1 MTLPQPHLLPGA
13 LLAHPDALLV
23 VRQPT
28 APPKPAP
35 GQPGSATEYVQPTPE
50 IFVAI
55 VRDADLVAGDTPS
68 PGWRVL
74 AFNGHVDLGT
84 GIRTS
89 LAQIVAEEL
98 DVPLSRLD
106 MVLGHTSAAPNQGP
120 TIASASIQIS
130 AVPLRRAAAQ
140 AREHLL
146 MLAAQR
152 WNLPRDALCVRDGV
166 VQAQDL
172 DDRKRRQ
179 GRHDDGDTTH
189 HNNAAPHCPQP
200 LSYGDLLAGQ
210 HIRLTLAAPDA
221 AVRLKPASEYRIVG
235 QGVARVDIPAKATGE
250 LSFVHDVRVP
260 GMRHGRVVRPPHPG
274 RDAGDFIGRTL
285 IDVDRASVAH
295 LPGNVQVVVQG
306 DFIGVV
312 ADREEQA
319 IAALRAL
326 KVRWQ
331 PIPPAPDLSDVA
343 AAIHANPAR
352 ARPLIE
358 DGDVDAACARATT
371 HLRRRYVW
379 PYQMH
384 ASIGPSCA
392 VADFRDG
399 RLTVWTGTQNPHML
413 RTDLDRLLNLGEGR
427 IDLIRLEAAGCYG
440 RNCADD
446 VCADAALLSMAVGA
460 PVRVQLTREQ
470 EHQWE
475 PKGTGQLMDVGAA
488 IDAQGN
494 LLAVDFAVRY
504 PSNDAPLLA
513 LLLTGA
519 VSGEPRTLEMGD
531 RTAAPPYR
539 YAARRV
545 VCHDMP
551 PIVRSSWLRGVSAL
565 PNSFAHDCMIDELA
579 EAASADPVEYRLRNL
594 DDARAVALIDATARQ
609 AGWQARAAGTRGKPD
624 ADGLLRGRGIAYAR
638 YVHSKFPGFGAA
650 WAAWVIDLCVD
661 PTTGRVRAERI
672 VVGQDTGMIVNPAGV
687 RHQVHGNVIQTLSR
701 CLIEK
706 VAFDQAGVASREW
719 GGYPIIGFK
728 DVPAIDVLLMPR
740 QDEPPMGAGESASV
754 PGPAA
759 IANALFDATG
769 KRFYEAPFT
778 PDAVLAVL
786 AA

>member
-1 MTLPQPHLLPGA
+1 MNLPAPQHLYAA

-23 VRQPT
+23 VREPS
-28 APPKPAP
+28 APPRPAP
-35 GQPGSATEYVQPTPE
+35 GQPGSASDYVQPTPE
-50 IFVAI
+50 IFVA
-55 VRDADLVAGDTPS
+55 VVGTADDEVDSRGAPTS
-68 PGWRVL
+68 GWRVL

-84 GIRTS
+84 GIRTA

-98 DVPLSRLD
+98 DIPLARLD
-106 MVLGHTSAAPNQGP
+106 MVLGHTNATPNQGP

-140 AREHLL
+140 AREYLL
-146 MLAAQR
+146 ERAARR

-166 VQAQDL
+166 VSVAADANAGT
-172 DDRKRRQ
+172 DA
-179 GRHDDGDTTH
+179 TT
-189 HNNAAPHCPQP
+189 NAADNTALDSPARQLH
-200 LSYGDLLAGQ
+200 YGDLIAGQ
-210 HIRLTLAAPDA
+210 HVRLTLAAQDQP
-221 AVRLKPASEYRIVG
+221 VRLKPASEYRIVG
-235 QGVARVDIPAKATGE
+235 HGVARVDIPAKATGE

-260 GMRHGRVVRPPHPG
+260 GMRHGRVIRPPHPG
-274 RDAGDFIGRTL
+274 RDAGDFIGRCL
-285 IDVDRASVAH
+285 IDVDADSVAH
-295 LPGNVQVVVQG
+295 LPGNVQVVTQG
-306 DFIGVV
+306 DFVGVV

-319 IAALRAL
+319 IAAMRAL
-326 KVRWQ
+326 KVRWR
-331 PIPPAPDLSDVA
+331 PVPPAPRLDDLA
-343 AAIHANPAR
+343 AAIRAHPAR
-352 ARPLIE
+352 ARTLID
-358 DGDVDAACARATT
+358 DGDVDAALAADSSTT
-371 HLRRRYVW
+371 LLRRSYVW

-392 VADFRDG
+392 VADFREG

-413 RTDLDRLLNLGEGR
+413 RTDLDRLLKLGEGQ
-427 IDLIRLEAAGCYG
+427 IDLIRMEAAGCYG

-446 VCADAALLSMAVGA
+446 VCADAALLAMAVGA

-475 PKGTGQLMDVGAA
+475 PKGTGQLMDVSAA
-488 IDAQGN
+488 MDAQGE
-494 LLAVDFAVRY
+494 LLAYDFAVRY

-531 RTAAPPYR
+531 RTAVPPYR
-539 YAARRV
+539 YAKRRI

-551 PIVRSSWLRGVSAL
+551 PLVRSSWLRGVSAL

-579 EAASADPVEYRLRNL
+579 HVAGEDPVRFRLRHL
-594 DDARAVALIDATARQ
+594 DDPRASALIDATASR
-609 AGWQARAAGTRGKPD
+609 AGWQTGASGSRGQPD
-624 ADGLLRGRGIAYAR
+624 ADGMLHGRGVSYAR

-650 WAAWVIDLCVD
+650 WAAWVIDLRVEAA
-661 PTTGRVRAERI
+661 TGRIRVTRV
-672 VVGQDTGMIVNPAGV
+672 VVGQDTGMIVNPDGV
-687 RHQVHGNVIQTLSR
+687 RHQIHGNVNQTLSR
-701 CLIEK
+701 CLLEK
-706 VAFDQAGVASREW
+706 VDFDAAGVASREW

-728 DVPAIDVLLMPR
+728 ELPEIDVLLMPR

-769 KRFYEAPFT
+769 RRFYEAPFT
-778 PDAVLAVL
+778 ADAVRAVL
-786 AA
+786 LAR

>member
-1 MTLPQPHLLPGA
+1 MPLPQPHHLSPA
-13 LLAHPDALLV
+13 LLAHADALLV
-23 VRQPT
+23 VREPT

-35 GQPGSATEYVQPTPE
+35 GQPGTATDYVQATPE
-50 IFVAI
+50 IFVA
-55 VRDADLVAGDTPS
+55 VVADGSRVSEGGA
-68 PGWRVL
+68 GWRVL

-89 LAQIVAEEL
+89 LAQIVAEEI
-98 DVPLSRLD
+98 DVPMARLD
-106 MVLGHTSAAPNQGP
+106 MVLGHTNAAPNQGP

-140 AREHLL
+140 AREHL
-146 MLAAQR
+146 MQLAAER
-152 WNLPRDALCVRDGV
+152 WNLPRDALRLRDGV
-166 VQAQDL
+166 VRPRSNDDPRQL
-172 DDRKRRQ
+172 D
-179 GRHDDGDTTH
+179 
-189 HNNAAPHCPQP
+189 
-200 LSYGDLLAGQ
+200 YGELLAGQ
-210 HIRLTLAAPDA
+210 HIRLTLAPPDQP
-221 AVRLKPASEYRIVG
+221 VRLKPASDYRIVG

-260 GMRHGRVVRPPHPG
+260 GMRHGRVIRPPHPG
-274 RDAGDFIGRTL
+274 RDAGDFIGRCL
-285 IDVDRASVAH
+285 IDVDRDSVAH
-295 LPGNVQVVVQG
+295 LPGNVQVVAQG

-319 IAALRAL
+319 IAAMRAL
-326 KVRWQ
+326 KVRWK
-331 PIPPAPDLSDVA
+331 PVPPAPQLDDLA
-343 AAIHANPAR
+343 AAIRTNPSK

-358 DGDVDAACARATT
+358 DGDVDAVCAQAAT
-371 HLRRRYVW
+371 HLRRTYVW

-392 VADFRDG
+392 VADFCDG

-413 RTDLDRLLNLGEGR
+413 RTDLDRLLKLGEGQ
-427 IDLIRLEAAGCYG
+427 IELIRLEAAGCYG

-446 VCADAALLSMAVGA
+446 VCADAALLSRAVGA

-475 PKGTGQLMDVGAA
+475 PKGAGQLMDVGAA
-488 IDAQGN
+488 IDAQGE
-494 LLAVDFAVRY
+494 LLAYDFAVRY

-519 VSGEPRTLEMGD
+519 IPGEPRTLEMGD

-539 YAARRV
+539 YANRRV

-579 EAASADPVEYRLRNL
+579 EAAGADPVDYRLRNL
-594 DDARAVALIDATARQ
+594 DDARAVALIDATAKH
-609 AGWQARAAGTRGKPD
+609 AGWQPRTPGSRGKPD
-624 ADGLLRGRGIAYAR
+624 ADGVLHGRGVAYAR

-650 WAAWVIDLCVD
+650 WAAWVIDLSVD
-661 PTTGRVRAERI
+661 AATGRLRVQRI
-672 VVGQDTGMIVNPAGV
+672 VVGQDTGMVINPDGV
-687 RHQVHGNVIQTLSR
+687 RHQIHGNVVQTLSR
-701 CLIEK
+701 CLLEK
-706 VAFDQAGVASREW
+706 VDFDQAGVSSREW

-728 DVPAIDVLLMPR
+728 DLPAIDVLQMPR

-769 KRFYEAPFT
+769 RRFYEAPFT
-778 PDAVLAVL
+778 PESVRAALAG
-786 AA
+786 

>member
-1 MTLPQPHLLPGA
+1 MPLPQPHHLSPA
-13 LLAHPDALLV
+13 LLAHADALLV
-23 VRQPT
+23 VREPT

-35 GQPGSATEYVQPTPE
+35 GQPGTATDYVQATPE
-50 IFVAI
+50 IFVA
-55 VRDADLVAGDTPS
+55 VVADGSRVSDGGA
-68 PGWRVL
+68 GWRVL

-89 LAQIVAEEL
+89 LAQIVAEEI
-98 DVPLSRLD
+98 DVPMARLD
-106 MVLGHTSAAPNQGP
+106 MVLGHTNAAPNQGP

-140 AREHLL
+140 AREHL
-146 MLAAQR
+146 MQLAAER
-152 WNLPRDALCVRDGV
+152 WNLPRDALCLRDGV
-166 VQAQDL
+166 VRPRSNDDPRQL
-172 DDRKRRQ
+172 D
-179 GRHDDGDTTH
+179 
-189 HNNAAPHCPQP
+189 
-200 LSYGDLLAGQ
+200 YGELLAGQ
-210 HIRLTLAAPDA
+210 HIRLTLAPPDQP
-221 AVRLKPASEYRIVG
+221 VRLKPASDYRIVG

-274 RDAGDFIGRTL
+274 RDAGDFIGRCL
-285 IDVDRASVAH
+285 IDVDQDSVAH
-295 LPGNVQVVVQG
+295 LPGNVQVVAQG

-319 IAALRAL
+319 IAAMRTL
-326 KVRWQ
+326 KVRWK
-331 PIPPAPDLSDVA
+331 PVPPAPQLDDLA
-343 AAIHANPAR
+343 AAIRANPSK

-358 DGDVDAACARATT
+358 DGDVDAVCAQAAT
-371 HLRRRYVW
+371 HLRRTYVW

-392 VADFRDG
+392 VADFCDG

-413 RTDLDRLLNLGEGR
+413 RTDLDRLLKLGEGQ
-427 IDLIRLEAAGCYG
+427 IELIRLEAAGCYG

-446 VCADAALLSMAVGA
+446 VCADAALLSRAVGA

-488 IDAQGN
+488 IDAQGE
-494 LLAVDFAVRY
+494 LLAYDFAVRY

-513 LLLTGA
+513 LLLTG
-519 VSGEPRTLEMGD
+519 VIPGEPRTLEMGD

-539 YAARRV
+539 YANRRV

-579 EAASADPVEYRLRNL
+579 EAAGADPVDYRLRNL
-594 DDARAVALIDATARQ
+594 DDARAVALIDATAKH
-609 AGWQARAAGTRGKPD
+609 AGWQPRTPGSRGKPD
-624 ADGLLRGRGIAYAR
+624 ADGVLHGRGVAYAR

-650 WAAWVIDLCVD
+650 WAAWVIDLSVD
-661 PTTGRVRAERI
+661 MATGRLRVQRI
-672 VVGQDTGMIVNPAGV
+672 VVGQDTGMVINPDGV
-687 RHQVHGNVIQTLSR
+687 RHQIHGNVVQTLSR
-701 CLIEK
+701 CLLEK
-706 VAFDQAGVASREW
+706 VDFDQAGVSSREW

-728 DVPAIDVLLMPR
+728 DLPAIDVLQMPR

-769 KRFYEAPFT
+769 RRFYEAPFT
-778 PDAVLAVL
+778 PEAVRAALAG
-786 AA
+786 

>member
-23 VRQPT
+23 VRQPSV
-28 APPKPAP
+28 PPKPAP

-221 AVRLKPASEYRIVG
+221 PVRLKPASEYRIVG

-579 EAASADPVEYRLRNL
+579 EAAGADPVEYRLRNL

-609 AGWQARAAGTRGKPD
+609 AGWQARAAGSRGKPGT
-624 ADGLLRGRGIAYAR
+624 DGLLRGRGIAYAR

-661 PTTGRVRAERI
+661 PATGRVRAERI

-778 PDAVLAVL
+778 PDALLAVL

>member
-1 MTLPQPHLLPGA
+1 MPLPQPHLLPGA

-23 VRQPT
+23 VREPS

-55 VRDADLVAGDTPS
+55 VRDAGLVAGDTPS

-152 WNLPRDALCVRDGV
+152 LGVPRDALCVRDGV
-166 VQAQDL
+166 VQVRDQQD
-172 DDRKRRQ
+172 RRPRQ

-189 HNNAAPHCPQP
+189 HNNAAPHCPQA

-221 AVRLKPASEYRIVG
+221 PVRLKPASEYRIVG

-274 RDAGDFIGRTL
+274 RDAGDFIGQCL

-295 LPGNVQVVVQG
+295 LPGNVQVVVQS

-319 IAALRAL
+319 IAAMRAL
-326 KVRWQ
+326 KVRWK
-331 PIPPAPDLSDVA
+331 PIAPAPDLSDVA

-358 DGDVDAACARATT
+358 DGDVDAACAQAAT

-399 RLTVWTGTQNPHML
+399 RLTMWTGTQNPHML
-413 RTDLDRLLNLGEGR
+413 RTDLDRLLNLGEGQ

-519 VSGEPRTLEMGD
+519 VSGDPRTLEMGD

-579 EAASADPVEYRLRNL
+579 EAAGADPVEYRLRNL

-609 AGWQARAAGTRGKPD
+609 AGWHARAAGSRGQPD

-661 PTTGRVRAERI
+661 PGTGRVRVERI

-706 VAFDQAGVASREW
+706 VSFDDAGVASREW

-769 KRFYEAPFT
+769 TRFYEAPFT

>member
-1 MTLPQPHLLPGA
+1 MPLPQPHHLSPA

-23 VRQPT
+23 VREPT

-35 GQPGSATEYVQPTPE
+35 GQPGTATDYVQATPE
-50 IFVAI
+50 IFVA
-55 VRDADLVAGDTPS
+55 VVADGSRVSEGGA
-68 PGWRVL
+68 GWRVL

-89 LAQIVAEEL
+89 LAQIVAEEI
-98 DVPLSRLD
+98 DVPMARLD
-106 MVLGHTSAAPNQGP
+106 MVLGHTNAAPNQGP

-140 AREHLL
+140 AREHL
-146 MLAAQR
+146 MQLAAER
-152 WNLPRDALCVRDGV
+152 WNLPRDALRVRDGV
-166 VQAQDL
+166 VRPRSDDDPRQL
-172 DDRKRRQ
+172 D
-179 GRHDDGDTTH
+179 
-189 HNNAAPHCPQP
+189 
-200 LSYGDLLAGQ
+200 YGELLACQ
-210 HIRLTLAAPDA
+210 HIRLTLAPPDQP
-221 AVRLKPASEYRIVG
+221 VRLKPASDYRIVG

-260 GMRHGRVVRPPHPG
+260 GMRHGRVIRPPHPG
-274 RDAGDFIGRTL
+274 RDAGDFIGRCL
-285 IDVDRASVAH
+285 IDVDRDSVAH
-295 LPGNVQVVVQG
+295 LPGNVQVVAQG

-319 IAALRAL
+319 IAAMRAL
-326 KVRWQ
+326 KVRWK
-331 PIPPAPDLSDVA
+331 PVPPAPQLDDLA
-343 AAIHANPAR
+343 AAIRTNPSK

-358 DGDVDAACARATT
+358 DGDVDAVCAQAAT
-371 HLRRRYVW
+371 HLRRTYVW

-392 VADFRDG
+392 VADFCDG

-413 RTDLDRLLNLGEGR
+413 RTDLDRLLKLGEGQ
-427 IDLIRLEAAGCYG
+427 IELIRLEAAGCYG

-446 VCADAALLSMAVGA
+446 VCADAALLSRAVGA

-488 IDAQGN
+488 IDAQGE
-494 LLAVDFAVRY
+494 LLAYDFAVRY

-519 VSGEPRTLEMGD
+519 IPGEPRTLEMGD

-539 YAARRV
+539 YANRRV

-579 EAASADPVEYRLRNL
+579 EAAGADPVDYRLRNL
-594 DDARAVALIDATARQ
+594 DDARAVALIDATAKH
-609 AGWQARAAGTRGKPD
+609 AGWQPRTPGSRGKPD
-624 ADGLLRGRGIAYAR
+624 ADGVLHGRGVAYAR
-638 YVHSKFPGFGAA
+638 YVHSKYPGFGAA
-650 WAAWVIDLCVD
+650 WAAWVIDLSVD
-661 PTTGRVRAERI
+661 AATGLLRVQRI
-672 VVGQDTGMIVNPAGV
+672 VVGQDTGMVINPDGV
-687 RHQVHGNVIQTLSR
+687 RHQIHGNVVQTLSR
-701 CLIEK
+701 CLLEK
-706 VAFDQAGVASREW
+706 VDFDQAGVSSREW

-728 DVPAIDVLLMPR
+728 DLPAIDVLQMPR

-769 KRFYEAPFT
+769 RRFYEAPFT
-778 PDAVLAVL
+778 PEAVRAALAG
-786 AA
+786 

>member
-1 MTLPQPHLLPGA
+1 MPLPQPHHLSPA
-13 LLAHPDALLV
+13 LLAHADALLV
-23 VRQPT
+23 VREPT

-35 GQPGSATEYVQPTPE
+35 GQPGTATDYVQATPE
-50 IFVAI
+50 IFVA
-55 VRDADLVAGDTPS
+55 VVADGSRVSDGGA
-68 PGWRVL
+68 GWRVL

-89 LAQIVAEEL
+89 LAQIVAEEI
-98 DVPLSRLD
+98 DVPMARLD
-106 MVLGHTSAAPNQGP
+106 MVLGHTNAAPNQGP

-130 AVPLRRAAAQ
+130 AVPLRCAAAQ
-140 AREHLL
+140 AREHLML
-146 MLAAQR
+146 LAAEQ
-152 WNLPRDALCVRDGV
+152 WNLPRDALRVRDGV
-166 VQAQDL
+166 VRPRSNDDPRQL
-172 DDRKRRQ
+172 D
-179 GRHDDGDTTH
+179 
-189 HNNAAPHCPQP
+189 
-200 LSYGDLLAGQ
+200 YGELLAGQ
-210 HIRLTLAAPDA
+210 HIRLTLAPPDQP
-221 AVRLKPASEYRIVG
+221 VRLKPASDYRIVG
-235 QGVARVDIPAKATGE
+235 QGVARVDIPAKAAGE

-260 GMRHGRVVRPPHPG
+260 GMRHGRVIRPPHPG
-274 RDAGDFIGRTL
+274 RDAGDFIGRCL
-285 IDVDRASVAH
+285 IDVDTASVAH
-295 LPGNVQVVVQG
+295 LPGNVRVVAQG

-319 IAALRAL
+319 IAAMRAL
-326 KVRWQ
+326 KVRWK
-331 PIPPAPDLSDVA
+331 PVPPAPQLDDLA
-343 AAIHANPAR
+343 AALRANPSK

-358 DGDVDAACARATT
+358 DGDVDAICAQAAT
-371 HLRRRYVW
+371 HLRRTYVW

-413 RTDLDRLLNLGEGR
+413 RTDLDRLLKLGEGQ
-427 IDLIRLEAAGCYG
+427 IELIRLEAAGCYG

-446 VCADAALLSMAVGA
+446 VCADAALLSQAVGA

-488 IDAQGN
+488 IDAQGE
-494 LLAVDFAVRY
+494 LLAYDFAVRY

-519 VSGEPRTLEMGD
+519 IPGEPRTLEMGD

-539 YAARRV
+539 YANRRV
-545 VCHDMP
+545 VCHDMA

-579 EAASADPVEYRLRNL
+579 EAAGADPVDYRLRNL
-594 DDARAVALIDATARQ
+594 DDARAVALIDATAKR
-609 AGWQARAAGTRGKPD
+609 AGWQARTPGSRGKPD
-624 ADGLLRGRGIAYAR
+624 ADGVLHGRGIAYAR

-661 PTTGRVRAERI
+661 AATGRIRVQRI
-672 VVGQDTGMIVNPAGV
+672 VVGQDTGMVINPDGV
-687 RHQVHGNVIQTLSR
+687 RHQIHGNVVQTLSR
-701 CLIEK
+701 CLLEK
-706 VAFDQAGVASREW
+706 VAFDEAGVSSREW

-728 DVPAIDVLLMPR
+728 DLPAIDVLQMPR

-769 KRFYEAPFT
+769 RRFYEAPFT
-778 PDAVLAVL
+778 PEAVRAVLAN
-786 AA
+786 

>member
-1 MTLPQPHLLPGA
+1 MPLPQPHHLSPA
-13 LLAHPDALLV
+13 LLAHADALLV
-23 VRQPT
+23 VREPT

-35 GQPGSATEYVQPTPE
+35 GQPGTATDYVQAAPE
-50 IFVAI
+50 IFVA
-55 VRDADLVAGDTPS
+55 VVADGSRVSDGGA
-68 PGWRVL
+68 GWRVL

-89 LAQIVAEEL
+89 LAQIVAEEI
-98 DVPLSRLD
+98 DVPMARLD
-106 MVLGHTSAAPNQGP
+106 MVLGHTNAAPNQGP

-140 AREHLL
+140 AREHLML
-146 MLAAQR
+146 LAAEQ
-152 WNLPRDALCVRDGV
+152 WNLPRDALRVRDGV
-166 VQAQDL
+166 VRPRSN
-172 DDRKRRQ
+172 DDPRQ
-179 GRHDDGDTTH
+179 L
-189 HNNAAPHCPQP
+189 N
-200 LSYGDLLAGQ
+200 YGELLAGQ
-210 HIRLTLAAPDA
+210 HIRLTLAPPDQP
-221 AVRLKPASEYRIVG
+221 VRLKPASDYRIVG
-235 QGVARVDIPAKATGE
+235 QGVARVDIPAKAAGE

-260 GMRHGRVVRPPHPG
+260 GMRHGRVIRPPHPG
-274 RDAGDFIGRTL
+274 RDAGDFIGRCL
-285 IDVDRASVAH
+285 IDVDTASVAH
-295 LPGNVQVVVQG
+295 LPGNVQVVAQG

-319 IAALRAL
+319 IAAMRAL
-326 KVRWQ
+326 KVRWK
-331 PIPPAPDLSDVA
+331 PVPPAPQLDDLA
-343 AAIHANPAR
+343 AAIRANPSK

-358 DGDVDAACARATT
+358 DGDVDAICAQAAT
-371 HLRRRYVW
+371 HLRRTYVW

-413 RTDLDRLLNLGEGR
+413 RTDLDRLLKLGEGQ
-427 IDLIRLEAAGCYG
+427 IELIRLEAAGCYG

-446 VCADAALLSMAVGA
+446 VCADAALLSQAVGA

-488 IDAQGN
+488 IDAQGE
-494 LLAVDFAVRY
+494 LLAYDFAVRY

-519 VSGEPRTLEMGD
+519 IPGEPRTLEMGD

-539 YAARRV
+539 YANRRV
-545 VCHDMP
+545 VCHDMA

-565 PNSFAHDCMIDELA
+565 PNSFAHDCMIDELV
-579 EAASADPVEYRLRNL
+579 EAAGADPVDYRLRNL
-594 DDARAVALIDATARQ
+594 DDARAVALIDATAKR
-609 AGWQARAAGTRGKPD
+609 AGWQARTPGSRGKPD
-624 ADGLLRGRGIAYAR
+624 ADGMLHGRGVAYAR

-650 WAAWVIDLCVD
+650 WAAWVIDLSVD
-661 PTTGRVRAERI
+661 AATGRIRVQRI
-672 VVGQDTGMIVNPAGV
+672 VVGQDTGMVINPDGV
-687 RHQVHGNVIQTLSR
+687 RHQIHGNVVQTLSR
-701 CLIEK
+701 CLLEK
-706 VAFDQAGVASREW
+706 VAFDEAGVSSREW

-728 DVPAIDVLLMPR
+728 DLPAIDVLQMPR

-769 KRFYEAPFT
+769 RRFYEAPFT
-778 PDAVLAVL
+778 PEAVRAVLAS
-786 AA
+786 

>member
-1 MTLPQPHLLPGA
+1 MPLPQPHHLSPA

-23 VRQPT
+23 VRAPT

-35 GQPGSATEYVQPTPE
+35 GQPGTATDYVQATPE
-50 IFVAI
+50 IFVA
-55 VRDADLVAGDTPS
+55 VVADGSRVSEGGA
-68 PGWRVL
+68 GWRVL

-89 LAQIVAEEL
+89 LAQIVAEEI
-98 DVPLSRLD
+98 DVPMARLD
-106 MVLGHTSAAPNQGP
+106 MVLGHTNAAPNQGP

-140 AREHLL
+140 AREHL
-146 MLAAQR
+146 MQLAAER
-152 WNLPRDALCVRDGV
+152 WNLPRDALRVRDGV
-166 VQAQDL
+166 VRPRSDDDPRQL
-172 DDRKRRQ
+172 D
-179 GRHDDGDTTH
+179 
-189 HNNAAPHCPQP
+189 
-200 LSYGDLLAGQ
+200 YGELLAGQ
-210 HIRLTLAAPDA
+210 HIRLTLAPPDQP
-221 AVRLKPASEYRIVG
+221 VRLKPASDYRIVG

-274 RDAGDFIGRTL
+274 RDAGDFIGRCL
-285 IDVDRASVAH
+285 IDVDRDSVAH
-295 LPGNVQVVVQG
+295 LPGNVQVVAQG

-319 IAALRAL
+319 IAAMRAL
-326 KVRWQ
+326 KVRWK
-331 PIPPAPDLSDVA
+331 PVPPAPQLDDLA
-343 AAIHANPAR
+343 AAIRAHPSK

-358 DGDVDAACARATT
+358 DGDVDAVCAQAAT
-371 HLRRRYVW
+371 HLRRTYVW

-392 VADFRDG
+392 VADFCDG

-413 RTDLDRLLNLGEGR
+413 RTDLDRLLKLGEGQ
-427 IDLIRLEAAGCYG
+427 IELIRLEAAGCYG

-446 VCADAALLSMAVGA
+446 VCADAALLSRAVGA

-488 IDAQGN
+488 IDAQGE
-494 LLAVDFAVRY
+494 LLAYDFAVRY

-519 VSGEPRTLEMGD
+519 IPGEPRTLEMGD

-539 YAARRV
+539 YANRRV

-579 EAASADPVEYRLRNL
+579 EAAGADPVDYRLRNL
-594 DDARAVALIDATARQ
+594 DDARAVALIDATAKH
-609 AGWQARAAGTRGKPD
+609 AGWQPRTPGSRGKPD
-624 ADGLLRGRGIAYAR
+624 ADGVLHGRGVAYAR

-650 WAAWVIDLCVD
+650 WAAWVIDLSVD
-661 PTTGRVRAERI
+661 AATGRLRVQRI
-672 VVGQDTGMIVNPAGV
+672 VVGQDTGMVINPDGV
-687 RHQVHGNVIQTLSR
+687 RHQIHGNVVQTLSR
-701 CLIEK
+701 CLLEK
-706 VAFDQAGVASREW
+706 VDFDQAGVSSREW

-728 DVPAIDVLLMPR
+728 DLPAIDVLQMPR

-769 KRFYEAPFT
+769 RRFYEAPFT
-778 PDAVLAVL
+778 PESVRAALAG
-786 AA
+786 